1 MVSARERGFEGVSRD
16 TTRVT
21 KVLILV
27 VTVILK
33 WISPDLTDREGGGE
47 GGVGE
52 VPLVRLF
59 LLLDLKEPV
68 KSNFLG
74 TGVFLVFMV
83 SFSRVPV
90 KFDFTGLLSTII

>member
-1 MVSARERGFEGVSRD
+1 
-16 TTRVT
+16 
-21 KVLILV
+21 
-27 VTVILK
+27 
-33 WISPDLTDREGGGE
+33 
-47 GGVGE
+47 VGE
-52 VPLVRLF
+52 VPLVRVF